1 MSSIIYSKM
10 HLLFMYYLIIR
21 MIITPP
27 EIR

>member
-1 MSSIIYSKM
+1 MACTNYSKM
-10 HLLFMYYLIIR
+10 QLLFMYYLIIR

>member
-1 MSSIIYSKM
+1 MSYTIYSKM